1 MYWCTRSERALLGV
15 SMHFPGYHLTVRRD
29 GVWSVVSWKRED
41 PTEAPIYVD
50 LGRDLRAWVSG
61 GFKFLN
67 ERKVSSLVCF
77 WALLQGGEEGFRRN
91 ANCSCQRWR
100 VWQEGCR
107 LLWREKEEYV
117 LQSIVSHLWCV
128 GGRGW
133 DEDLINIV
141 GAMEKRAQVSHNPER
156 DCVTALRQCYQS
168 KQHIQQHPRLNTP
181 T

>member
-1 MYWCTRSERALLGV
+1 
-15 SMHFPGYHLTVRRD
+15 MHFPGYHLTVRRD

-50 LGRDLRAWVSG
+50 LGRDLRVWVSG
-61 GFKFLN
+61 GFKFPN

-77 WALLQGGEEGFRRN
+77 WALLQWGEEEFRRN
-91 ANCSCQRWR
+91 SNCSCQRGR

-107 LLWREKEEYV
+107 LLWREIEEYV

-128 GGRGW
+128 GGSGW
-133 DEDLINIV
+133 DEDSINIM

-156 DCVTALRQCYQS
+156 YCVTVLRLFSEQTTHTTAS
-168 KQHIQQHPRLNTP
+168 KIGYPYIIGLSVDGGLADWWR
-181 T
+181 